1 MAQQVIGVGT
11 TANDGTGDALRDAM
25 VKTND
30 NFTELY
36 AKDVILEGGGIS
48 NYVSATST
56 YTLTT
61 TDYTVNCT
69 TNSFTVTLP
78 TAVGIAG
85 KIYVIK
91 NSGTGTITVDGN
103 GTQTIDGS
111 LTAVLSI
118 QYESITIQSTG
129 TNFIII

>member
-111 LTAVLSI
+111 LTAVLST

>member
-1 MAQQVIGVGT
+1 MAQQTIDLGT
-11 TANDGTGDALRDAM
+11 VAGDGTGTTLRAGGDII
-25 VKTND
+25 ND

-36 AKDVILEGGGIS
+36 GGGFS
-48 NYVSATST
+48 NYVSATAT
-56 YTLTT
+56 YTITA

-91 NSGTGTITVDGN
+91 NSGIGTITVDGN